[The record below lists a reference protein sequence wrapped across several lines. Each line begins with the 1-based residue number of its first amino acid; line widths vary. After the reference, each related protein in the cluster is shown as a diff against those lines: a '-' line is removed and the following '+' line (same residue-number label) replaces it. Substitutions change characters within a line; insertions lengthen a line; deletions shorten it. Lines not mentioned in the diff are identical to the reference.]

1 MAAVTVGNGS
11 GKGSRNRVRDRKNF
25 ESRMD
30 DINFPTQ
37 RRKAEELAR
46 KLAEELAR
54 KLAEEKALEEKKE
67 R

>member
-46 KLAEELAR
+46 KLAEE
-54 KLAEEKALEEKKE
+54 KALEEKKE